1 MSRHIKLLSVMMA
14 AVMGLSA
21 VSTAAVFAEGDVS
34 VVEPAAPDIPEEP
47 QPGPDVPDFTE
58 GPIAEPEDP
67 DIPDT
72 PYYPPDDDGNSG
84 SGGGSQSGGGGQ
96 SSWGGNSGGGVERSE
111 GNEFNYNNYSNT
123 ETFYVGGGQTYIPPK
138 ATAPSAALY
147 NSDKKTIDDKEL
159 NRNDWGDIA
168 SRLKNTGN
176 SPAAEDDSSG
186 DFNFIQ
192 KNTAKEDNGHWI
204 IISGVLCLLLSVTGF
219 IYLIA
224 SAISRRRRL
233 RMPAGNSLQGNYRA
247 DDDYDDGYQGGSKKP
262 KNGKRYK

>member
-21 VSTAAVFAEGDVS
+21 ASTAAVFAEGDVS

-96 SSWGGNSGGGVERSE
+96 SSWGGNSGGGVEGSE

-176 SPAAEDDSSG
+176 SPA
-186 DFNFIQ
+186 
-192 KNTAKEDNGHWI
+192 
-204 IISGVLCLLLSVTGF
+204 V
-219 IYLIA
+219 
-224 SAISRRRRL
+224 
-233 RMPAGNSLQGNYRA
+233 
-247 DDDYDDGYQGGSKKP
+247 
-262 KNGKRYK
+262 